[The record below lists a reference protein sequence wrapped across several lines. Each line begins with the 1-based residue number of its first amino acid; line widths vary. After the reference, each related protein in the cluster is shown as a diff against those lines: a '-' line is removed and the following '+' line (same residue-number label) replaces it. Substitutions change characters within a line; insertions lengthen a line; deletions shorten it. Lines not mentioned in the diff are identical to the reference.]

1 MHVAPWF
8 WFAAITLIAW
18 GIVGLLQKLSTN
30 YISAES
36 SLIWLVVGF
45 LLLEPLLYP
54 GKAVLHYSGW
64 NLMWALLSGILNA
77 LGAWAL
83 FAAMKSGG
91 KASIISPLTAL
102 YPPRWNRFAFSAQI
116 IHRENLG
123 ICICPI
129 MLRRQPFVIHASVG
143 QPNICVTHCV
153 VKEHLDLHFAGI
165 NCGVRLFS
173 YADPQRQI
181 CLRVGVGR
189 FSGLHIRYSERRG
202 WPRF

>member
-8 WFAAITLIAW
+8 WFAAITLLAW
-18 GIVGLLQKLSTN
+18 GVVGLLQKLSTN

-102 YPPRWNRFAFSAQI
+102 YPLVVVVVA
-116 IHRENLG
+116 
-123 ICICPI
+123 
-129 MLRRQPFVIHASVG
+129 PFI
-143 QPNICVTHCV
+143 
-153 VKEHLDLHFAGI
+153 LHESI
-165 NCGVRLFS
+165 TLLQV
-173 YADPQRQI
+173 
-181 CLRVGVGR
+181 VGVLCALTAVVLL
-189 FSGLHIRYSERRG
+189 ST
-202 WPRF
+202 

>member
-64 NLMWALLSGILNA
+64 NLMWALLSGLLNA

-83 FAAMKSGG
+83 FVAMKSGG

-102 YPPRWNRFAFSAQI
+102 YP
-116 IHRENLG
+116 LVVVV
-123 ICICPI
+123 
-129 MLRRQPFVIHASVG
+129 LVPFILHESITLLQVMGVLCAL
-143 QPNICVTHCV
+143 TAV
-153 VKEHLDLHFAGI
+153 VLL
-165 NCGVRLFS
+165 S
-173 YADPQRQI
+173 T
-181 CLRVGVGR
+181 
-189 FSGLHIRYSERRG
+189 
-202 WPRF
+202 